1 MNDIFLSILL
11 ALIQGLTEFLPVSSS
26 AHLLFPS
33 LLFGADDL
41 GLSFDIATHG
51 GTLLAVLV
59 YFRSDLQEM
68 ILSMNPLNPNDD
80 KASRQLAF
88 YLIVATLPI
97 VIFGLIGSDFI
108 TNRNFGINSI
118 AWANLV
124 FAGILFLAYRYSSQS
139 KTMIQLSILTVLF
152 IGLFQVF
159 ALIPGA
165 SRSGTAITAAL
176 LVGLNLKDAS
186 KFAFLLSIP
195 TILGAL
201 VFLIIDSIGS
211 FAVINFLSLFIGFS
225 VSAFFAFFTIKFFLA
240 FIDKIGM
247 YPFVI
252 YRLLLGFALLNIIV

>member
-1 MNDIFLSILL
+1 MNDIFLSIAL

-33 LLFGADDL
+33 LLFGANDL

-51 GTLLAVLV
+51 GTLFAVLV
-59 YFRSDLQEM
+59 YFRLDIKKM
-68 ILSMNPLNPNDD
+68 FLSISPFFNNHDVQ
-80 KASRQLAF
+80 SRQLF
-88 YLIVATLPI
+88 TYLIVATFPI
-97 VIFGLIGSDFI
+97 IIFGLIGSDYIANRSFGV
-108 TNRNFGINSI
+108 TNI
-118 AWANLV
+118 AWANLI
-124 FAGILFLAYRYSSQS
+124 FATVLFLAYRYSSQS
-139 KTMIQLSILTVLF
+139 KTILQLSIFTVLF

-165 SRSGTAITAAL
+165 SRSGTAMTAAL
-176 LVGLNLKDAS
+176 LIGLNLKEAS

-201 VFLIIDSIGS
+201 IFLLIDSYNS
-211 FAVINFLSLFIGFS
+211 FEAINLSSLFIGFS
-225 VSAFFAFFTIKFFLA
+225 ISAIFAFFTIKFFLA

-252 YRLLLGFALLNIIV
+252 YRLVLGLGLLLIV